1 LVNKVNV
8 SLRKPSFK
16 RVLSI
21 SLVNLV
27 LILTLSSSCSPGA
40 STITIFAAAASKPA
54 IDDICQ
60 EFVQRFG
67 VEITVNYGGGGEVLS
82 RMILAQTGDIYIAP
96 EQRFMDTATEKQA
109 VQPDTIQSIAY
120 MIPVIAVPKGNPAQI
135 TCLADLA
142 RPGVRLAITRPEST
156 LLGKYAPEIFEK
168 AGLGEAIQSN
178 IITYAS
184 DPNNLLAML
193 VTGQVDAGILWHF
206 YRTLAPDDIE
216 TISLSSEQLT
226 GIGEMQIAVSA
237 YSKDAKTAQ
246 SFIDFAISDDG
257 KALFEKNGYITD
269 SEELKQY
276 WQ

>member
-1 LVNKVNV
+1 M
-8 SLRKPSFK
+8 
-16 RVLSI
+16 
-21 SLVNLV
+21 

-60 EFVQRFG
+60 EFKQKYG
-67 VEITVNYGGGGEVLS
+67 VEIAVNYGGGGEVLS

-109 VQPDTIQSIAY
+109 VHPDTIQSIAY

-184 DPNNLLAML
+184 DPNILLALL